1 MSTLDNV
8 KAAAAARAAADT
20 KYRAAIIQAHKDGHS
35 VRAIAEVAGVS
46 HGTIHN
52 MIIAAK

>member
-1 MSTLDNV
+1 MSTLDSV
-8 KAAAAARAAADT
+8 KAAAAARAVADT
-20 KYRAAIIQAHKDGHS
+20 EYRAAILQAHKDGHS

>member
-20 KYRAAIIQAHKDGHS
+20 KYRATILQAHKDGHS
-35 VRAIAEVAGVS
+35 VRAIAEVAGVN

>member
-1 MSTLDNV
+1 MSTLDDV
-8 KAAAAARAAADT
+8 KAAATARGVANSA
-20 KYRAAIIQAHKDGHS
+20 YRAAILQAHKDGHS

>member
-8 KAAAAARAAADT
+8 KAAASARGVADSA
-20 KYRAAIIQAHKDGHS
+20 YRAAILQAHKDGHS
-35 VRAIAEVAGVS
+35 VRTIAEAAGVS

-52 MIIAAK
+52 IVRAA

>member
-20 KYRAAIIQAHKDGHS
+20 KYRATILQAHKDGHS

>member
-8 KAAAAARAAADT
+8 KAAATARGVADT
-20 KYRAAIIQAHKDGHS
+20 AYRAAILQAHKDGHS
-35 VRAIAEVAGVS
+35 VRTIAEVAGVS

-52 MIIAAK
+52 MITATK

>member
-1 MSTLDNV
+1 MSTLDDV
-8 KAAAAARAAADT
+8 KAAATARAAADSA
-20 KYRAAIIQAHKDGHS
+20 YRAAILQAHKDGHS

>member
-20 KYRAAIIQAHKDGHS
+20 KYRAAILQAHKDGHS
-35 VRAIAEVAGVS
+35 VRTIAEVAGVS

>member
-1 MSTLDNV
+1 MSTLDDV
-8 KAAAAARAAADT
+8 KAAATARAAADT
-20 KYRAAIIQAHKDGHS
+20 KYRAAILQAHKDGHS

>member
-20 KYRAAIIQAHKDGHS
+20 KYRSAILQAHKDGHS
-35 VRAIAEVAGVS
+35 VRTIAEVAGVS